1 MDKRD
6 YYEILGVSRNA
17 SEQELKKAYRRLA
30 IQYHPDRNPGNKEAE
45 EKFKEAS
52 EAYEVLGNPEKRA
65 LYDQFG
71 HSIGGR
77 GFGGFSDINF
87 GFGRGFDDLFG
98 DIFSDIFGRRAARE
112 RRYGQPGA
120 DLRYNLE
127 ISFEEAAFGVE
138 TNIEIPR
145 PKECDNCRGSGARPG
160 SDPVICPT
168 CGGRG
173 QVSDQQGF
181 FSISR
186 TCSHCRGEG
195 RIIKEHC
202 PECRGKGQVRE
213 KHRLSVKVPPGVDN
227 GSRLRLQGEGEPG
240 INGGPPGDLYVV
252 ISFRDHPIFQREG
265 TELICEVPI
274 TFVQAALGAE
284 IKVPTL
290 NGLRKL
296 KIPPGTQS
304 GMGFVFKGE
313 GIPSLNGL
321 GRGNQHIIVTVETPT
336 KLNAKQRALLEEF
349 AKIGGEI
356 VNPRAKSFFEKVK
369 EFFE

>member
-1 MDKRD
+1 MNKRD
-6 YYEILGVSRNA
+6 YYEVLEVSRNA

-45 EKFKEAS
+45 EQFKEAS
-52 EAYEVLGNPEKRA
+52 EAYEVLSNPEKRT

-71 HSIGGR
+71 HSLGGR
-77 GFGGFSDINF
+77 GFGDFSDIDF

-98 DIFSDIFGRRAARE
+98 DIFSDLFGRRSARK
-112 RRYGQPGA
+112 RRYGEPGA

-127 ISFEEAAFGVE
+127 LSFEEAAFGVE
-138 TNIEIPR
+138 TSIEVPR
-145 PKECDNCRGSGARPG
+145 RQECDYCRGSGARIG
-160 SDPVICPT
+160 SAPAICPT

-173 QVSDQQGF
+173 QVSYQQGF

-195 RIIKEHC
+195 RIIREPC
-202 PECRGKGQVRE
+202 PECRGEGQVRAQ
-213 KHRLSVKVPPGVDN
+213 HSLSVKVPPGVDN
-227 GSRLRLQGEGEPG
+227 GTRLRLQGEGEPG

-252 ISFRDHPIFQREG
+252 ISTREHPIFRREG
-265 TELICEVPI
+265 TELVCEVPI
-274 TFVQAALGAE
+274 NFVQAALGAE

-296 KIPPGTQS
+296 KIPSGTQS
-304 GMGFVFKGE
+304 GKEFVFKGE
-313 GIPSLNGL
+313 GIPSLNGF
-321 GRGNQHIIVTVETPT
+321 GRGDQHIIVTVETPT

-349 AKIGGEI
+349 ARISGET
-356 VNPRAKSFFEKVK
+356 VNPRARSFFEKVK